1 MAAATRKRPLMQLVK
16 WNVKSRA
23 LGDARGIL
31 PESGDNMPMYMTML
45 TNIILVIGYE
55 HDIPTGR
62 QAISS
67 LLGFL
72 AGLVS
77 AVGLVMFAVG
87 LLKLTQ
93 SLSDLDG
100 RSDQQ
105 AVFFFGTAIIL
116 ACIRAIL
123 YAVGVDYWVLSL
135 PNFPSIEPM

>member
-1 MAAATRKRPLMQLVK
+1 
-16 WNVKSRA
+16 
-23 LGDARGIL
+23 
-31 PESGDNMPMYMTML
+31 MPMYMTML

-62 QAISS
+62 QAISY

-77 AVGLVMFAVG
+77 AVGLIMFAVG

-105 AVFFFGTAIIL
+105 AAFFFGTAIIL

-135 PNFPSIEPM
+135 PNFTSIEPM